1 MRFLFFVACLSLLY
15 YIRPS
20 GSELSNLCRLK
31 LQFFWLRL
39 AHRILNVGDICF
51 FSHSFCGYIPRSWRW
66 MIQLLLFWSWN
77 PWPLGVGWNPDS
89 RPNSQTFG
97 CLGAFLFFLVHRFI
111 IPFSSW
117 WVPSL
122 GCQTCP
128 RFGTSGPV
136 GLSKSGIPIFAGRI
150 PLREIPRFG
159 REITGRC
166 GSVAKSWG
174 LPPLGCA
181 CSGSGGL
188 LAFAEFGSEK
198 RQWKR
203 LLL

>member
-1 MRFLFFVACLSLLY
+1 MSVETPIFLTSSCAPHSECWWHLFFFAFFLWLHTSVLKVNDPTSPLLKLKSLAIGRWVKSWLS
-15 YIRPS
+15 PK
-20 GSELSNLCRLK
+20 LSNV
-31 LQFFWLRL
+31 WLLR
-39 AHRILNVGDICF
+39 C
-51 FSHSFCGYIPRSWRW
+51 IP
-66 MIQLLLFWSWN
+66 
-77 PWPLGVGWNPDS
+77 
-89 RPNSQTFG
+89 
-97 CLGAFLFFLVHRFI
+97 FFLVHRFI